1 MNRKGIILAGG
12 NGTRL
17 YPATIGVSKQL
28 MPIYDKPMIY
38 YPLSVL
44 MLAGIREIAL
54 IIKQADLHNF
64 QQFLGDGSQWG
75 LSIQYIIQPSPDGLA
90 QAYLLAKNFLNGAPS
105 AMVLGDN
112 IFYGA
117 GFSEILLAAN
127 NESISS
133 VFGYEVINPSD
144 YGVVEFDDS
153 NVPMAIHEKPI
164 HSPSNVAITGLY
176 FLDNSASE
184 KALTIQAS
192 ARGELEITS
201 LLNLYIQ
208 DKNLKIV
215 NLGRGFSW
223 LDTGSHNTLLE
234 AGNFI
239 KAQQSRQISFIGC
252 IEEIAFTNGWISS
265 KELEFIADS
274 FPSNAYGLYLK
285 SLLHN

>member
-1 MNRKGIILAGG
+1 MMKRKGIILAGG

-64 QQFLGDGSQWG
+64 QQFLGDGSKWG

-90 QAYLLAKNFLNGAPS
+90 QAYILTKNFLNGAPS

-117 GFSEILLAAN
+117 GFSEILLTAN
-127 NESISS
+127 QESNSS

-144 YGVVEFDDS
+144 YGVVEFD
-153 NVPMAIHEKPI
+153 NNIPIAIHEKPI
-164 HSPSNVAITGLY
+164 CAPSNVAITGLY

-184 KALTIQAS
+184 KALTIKAS

-208 DKNLKIV
+208 DNSLSIV

-252 IEEIAFTNGWISS
+252 LEEIAYTNGWISA
-265 KELEFIADS
+265 KDLELIANS
-274 FPSNAYGLYLK
+274 FPSNSYGLYLK